1 FDQLPA
7 GTVDSLLKPE
17 NKSMLTKILTY
28 HVVAGTYD
36 AKTLAGLIAKGKGK
50 ARLKTVSGGT
60 LWAMM
65 DGSDIVLRDEKGGTS
80 KVTTGQDKKSLYARL
95 GGYDAI
101 ALVVDDFITRLA
113 TDKRFEKFFTGFS
126 DDSKKRL
133 RQHILDQFCAA
144 AGGPCVYTG
153 REMRTSHKGLG
164 ITEADWDAAA
174 KHLVD
179 ALDKYRVPEAE
190 KNELLAFVVTQ
201 KKDIVEK

>member
-1 FDQLPA
+1 MIKRL
-7 GTVDSLLKPE
+7 SI
-17 NKSMLTKILTY
+17 SIC
-28 HVVAGTYD
+28 
-36 AKTLAGLIAKGKGK
+36 LIAI
-50 ARLKTVSGGT
+50 L
-60 LWAMM
+60 
-65 DGSDIVLRDEKGGTS
+65 GSAVFAQTPKNS
-80 KVTTGQDKKSLYARL
+80 VTNGALSTAQDKKSLYARL

-153 REMRTSHKGLG
+153 REMRTVHKGLG

-174 KHLVD
+174 KHLVA
-179 ALDKYRVPEAE
+179 ALDKYKVPEAE

>member
-1 FDQLPA
+1 MIKRLSI
-7 GTVDSLLKPE
+7 VICLLALMTTAVCAQTPR
-17 NKSMLTKILTY
+17 NTSTT
-28 HVVAGTYD
+28 
-36 AKTLAGLIAKGKGK
+36 
-50 ARLKTVSGGT
+50 KTVST
-60 LWAMM
+60 
-65 DGSDIVLRDEKGGTS
+65 V
-80 KVTTGQDKKSLYARL
+80 QDKKTLYARL

-164 ITEADWDAAA
+164 ITEADWDVAA
-174 KHLVD
+174 KHLVA
-179 ALDKYRVPEAE
+179 ALDKYKVPEAE
-190 KNELLAFVVTQ
+190 KNDLLAFVVTQ